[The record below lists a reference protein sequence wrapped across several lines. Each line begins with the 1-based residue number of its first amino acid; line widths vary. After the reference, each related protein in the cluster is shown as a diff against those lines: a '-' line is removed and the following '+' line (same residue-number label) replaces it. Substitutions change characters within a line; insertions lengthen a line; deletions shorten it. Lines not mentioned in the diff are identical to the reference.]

1 MGGVGGPNAGPAML
15 CRIIGDGEVA
25 QVVASHLWLDFHLV
39 EGLPIVHAQHAA
51 TLSGRMIVSRR
62 SNPVGTSLPLPAS
75 PWAAL
80 PSWPCAGA
88 LAVSAASSADRGSA
102 ATAAWLCKA
111 TSAAPRTCQ
120 VAGGYPRRGR

>member
-62 SNPVGTSLPLPAS
+62 SSPVGTSLPLPAS

-88 LAVSAASSADRGSA
+88 LAVSATSSAGWGSVASS
-102 ATAAWLCKA
+102 WLCR
-111 TSAAPRTCQ
+111 AASVAHRTCQ
-120 VAGGYPRRGR
+120 VS